1 MSFPSRLTQDALFC
15 FLFPVSRGT
24 DDLPNRISVA
34 TSQDDFFGFVR
45 FDFCFQSILTFRPA
59 LRTLSSLFVISSALF
74 SALGLSCQ
82 FFVSRLKSVCFER
95 SLQAV

>member
-15 FLFPVSRGT
+15 FLFPVSRGA

-45 FDFCFQSILTFRPA
+45 CDFCFLIYTDFSSDIENPVIIFCYKLRIVFGFRIELSIF
-59 LRTLSSLFVISSALF
+59 LFHV
-74 SALGLSCQ
+74 
-82 FFVSRLKSVCFER
+82 
-95 SLQAV
+95 

>member
-45 FDFCFQSILTFRPA
+45 FDFCF
-59 LRTLSSLFVISSALF
+59 
-74 SALGLSCQ
+74 
-82 FFVSRLKSVCFER
+82 
-95 SLQAV
+95 